1 MEHGRGDRCRGA
13 TRSPA
18 SSKQRSR
25 HSRRPFCLTH
35 HGDDSANGKLGW
47 HLADMLARSRGIPVT
62 VLHLGR
68 PEFVEGIET
77 GPARRAEEAVSG
89 VSETP
94 QIGEPESREARA
106 LALVE
111 IERDDAGTYCAPAP
125 VSLARGKGLP
135 AQIAKR
141 SVHSAGLVSPAPDL
155 VDMVTHTG
163 GTPCDACRVAPVTKR
178 SGKSKIENRSYETG
192 RSRPPAQRRLSL
204 GAPPCSMTR
213 AARVKYAALRAQ
225 RSEDDP
231 SNAWQES

>member
-1 MEHGRGDRCRGA
+1 MAAETGAVGRQV
-13 TRSPA
+13 SPA

-47 HLADMLARSRGIPVT
+47 HLADMLARSRGVPVT

-94 QIGEPESREARA
+94 QIGEPELREARA

-135 AQIAKR
+135 AQTAKR

-155 VDMVTHTG
+155 VRHG
-163 GTPCDACRVAPVTKR
+163 HPH
-178 SGKSKIENRSYETG
+178 
-192 RSRPPAQRRLSL
+192 RRH
-204 GAPPCSMTR
+204 
-213 AARVKYAALRAQ
+213 ALRCLSRRASHQ
-225 RSEDDP
+225 AIRQKQDRKSFL
-231 SNAWQES
+231 